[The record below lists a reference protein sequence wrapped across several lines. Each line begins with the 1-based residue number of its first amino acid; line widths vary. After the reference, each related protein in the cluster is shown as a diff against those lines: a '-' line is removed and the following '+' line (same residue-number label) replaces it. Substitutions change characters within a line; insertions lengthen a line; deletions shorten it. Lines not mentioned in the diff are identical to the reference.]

1 MKKLIKLENI
11 VCTTKEYKEA
21 MKQNIELVNQCK
33 TEQELTE
40 LLNTGTKKTI
50 DFLRA
55 AVGAYV
61 VCRLNTTTKAEFV
74 QLCVIAIMNLREEKM
89 FKTLSF
95 DEQITYLK
103 SIVSPAR
110 RFELIRLMD
119 IAKIE
124 ARIYEIYPERAEE
137 FRKEFSLFSGSL
149 REHSICCSFEL
160 AIKQEKPRQVVQE
173 AIKEEDKK
181 LCNLPNT
188 SSELDKRITK
198 RNIKLIKQCRTKQEL
213 KKLLSTGNKHTIEM
227 IANFL
232 VIHKSSFKACINA
245 ILEMRFNHG

>member
-11 VCTTKEYKEA
+11 VCTTKEYKES

-89 FKTLSF
+89 FKTRLYN
-95 DEQITYLK
+95 ELCK
-103 SIVSPAR
+103 RKKHR
-110 RFELIRLMD
+110 RLEL
-119 IAKIE
+119 
-124 ARIYEIYPERAEE
+124 
-137 FRKEFSLFSGSL
+137 
-149 REHSICCSFEL
+149 
-160 AIKQEKPRQVVQE
+160 
-173 AIKEEDKK
+173 
-181 LCNLPNT
+181 
-188 SSELDKRITK
+188 
-198 RNIKLIKQCRTKQEL
+198 
-213 KKLLSTGNKHTIEM
+213 
-227 IANFL
+227 
-232 VIHKSSFKACINA
+232 
-245 ILEMRFNHG
+245 

>member
-11 VCTTKEYKEA
+11 VCTTKEYGEA

-89 FKTLSF
+89 FKALSF

-103 SIVSPAR
+103 SVVSPER
-110 RFELIRLMD
+110 RLRLIRLMD
-119 IAKIE
+119 IAKME
-124 ARIYEIYPERAEE
+124 AKIYEVYSERAGEFKEE
-137 FRKEFSLFSGSL
+137 FSSEPFYEIFR
-149 REHSICCSFEL
+149 RDSIFCAFEL
-160 AIKQEKPRQVVQE
+160 AIQEEKPRQ
-173 AIKEEDKK
+173 KEEDKK

-188 SSELDKRITK
+188 SYKLDRYVTK

-232 VIHKSSFKACINA
+232 VIYKSSFKSCINA